1 MTISQEHKDALSA
14 IVGPKGIVD
23 TPDDLEPFLVEQRG
37 MYRGNCDLVVR
48 PADTAETAKVV
59 GVCHEH
65 GISIVP
71 HGGNTGL
78 VGGGIPDGGIIIDT
92 TRMNAIRSID
102 PVNQTITV
110 EAGVILADI
119 QQAAADSGCLFPLSL
134 GAEGSCR
141 IGGNLST
148 NAGGVGV
155 LRYGNTR
162 DLTLGL
168 EVVLPD
174 GRIWDGLRSLRKDN
188 TGYDLKQIFIGAE
201 GTLGIITTAVMKL
214 YPLPKQQETVV
225 VTCSE
230 PHDILDMFSR
240 AQSAFA
246 DSLTAFEM
254 FPRNALDGVLKHVP
268 GTTDPFDEI
277 SPYYAIIELSS
288 PREDEGLK
296 DAFEGLL
303 ETAFENGII
312 TNAVV
317 ATSQT
322 QAKDL
327 WRLRETI
334 PEAERL
340 DGPSFKHDVTVP
352 VSSVADFL
360 VRAKA
365 EVEAEMDDVRVIAFG
380 HMGDGNIHF
389 NVCNPPQ
396 MAREEFLKEQDR
408 FNKIVYDIVT
418 DMNGSFSAEHGI
430 GVLRRKEMTRY
441 KSDVELDLMRDIKST
456 LDPSNIFN
464 PGKVL

>member
-1 MTISQEHKDALSA
+1 MTISKDIKDALSA
-14 IVGPKGIVD
+14 IVGPRGIVD
-23 TPDDLEPFLVEQRG
+23 NSDGLEPFLVEQRG
-37 MYRGNCDLVVR
+37 MYRGECDLVVR
-48 PADTAETAKVV
+48 PADTPETAKVV
-59 GVCHEH
+59 EVCHENV
-65 GISIVP
+65 ISIVP

-92 TRMNAIRSID
+92 TRMNAIRNID

-110 EAGVILADI
+110 EAGVILSDI

-188 TGYDLKQIFIGAE
+188 TGYDLKQLFIGAQ
-201 GTLGIITTAVMKL
+201 GTLGIVTAAVMKL
-214 YPLPKQQETVV
+214 YPIPKQQETVV

-230 PHDILDMFSR
+230 PHAVLDMFSR
-240 AQSAFA
+240 AQNTFA
-246 DSLTAFEM
+246 DNLTAFEM
-254 FPRNALDGVLKHVP
+254 FPRNALDGVLKYVP
-268 GTTDPFDEI
+268 GTTDPFDE
-277 SPYYAIIELSS
+277 SYPYYAMIELSS
-288 PREDEGLK
+288 PRADAGLK
-296 DAFEGLL
+296 DAFEALL
-303 ETAFENGII
+303 ETAFEDGVI

-389 NVCNPPQ
+389 NVCNPLD
-396 MAREEFLKEQDR
+396 MAREIFLKEQDR

-418 DMNGSFSAEHGI
+418 DMGGSFSAEHGI

-441 KSDVELDLMRDIKST
+441 KSDVELDLMHRIKST
-456 LDPSNIFN
+456 LDPNNILN

>member
-1 MTISQEHKDALSA
+1 MKISQQYKDALSA
-14 IVGPKGIVD
+14 IVGPNGIVD
-23 TPDDLEPFLVEQRG
+23 TTADLEPYLVETRG
-37 MYRGNCDLVVR
+37 MYRGECELVVR
-48 PADTAETAKVV
+48 PANTAETAKVV
-59 GVCHEH
+59 EVCHEH

-71 HGGNTGL
+71 QGGNTGL
-78 VGGGIPDGGIIIDT
+78 VGGGIPDGGIVIDT
-92 TRMNAIRSID
+92 TCMNAIRNID
-102 PVNQTITV
+102 PINQTITV

-119 QQAAADSGCLFPLSL
+119 QQAAADAGCLFPLSL

-141 IGGNLST
+141 IGGNIST

-188 TGYDLKQIFIGAE
+188 TGYDLKQLFIGAE

-225 VTCSE
+225 VTCST
-230 PHDILDMFSR
+230 PHAVLEMFSR
-240 AQSAFA
+240 TQGTFA

-254 FPRNALDGVLKHVP
+254 FPRNALEEVLKHVP
-268 GTTDPFDEI
+268 STTDPFEE
-277 SPYYAIIELSS
+277 SYPFYAVIELSS
-288 PREDEGLK
+288 PREDQGLK
-296 DAFEGLL
+296 DAFESLL
-303 ETAFENGII
+303 ETAFEDGTI
-312 TNAVV
+312 TNAVI
-317 ATSQT
+317 AASQT
-322 QAKDL
+322 QAKEL
-327 WRLRETI
+327 WQLRETI

-340 DGPSFKHDVTVP
+340 DGMSFKHDVTVP

-365 EVEAEMDDVRVIAFG
+365 EVEAEMDNVRVIAFG

-389 NVCNPPQ
+389 NVCRPLN
-396 MAREEFLKEQDR
+396 MVHEEFIKEQDR

-418 DMNGSFSAEHGI
+418 DLGGSFSAEHGI

-441 KSDVELDLMRDIKST
+441 KSDVELDLMQSLKST
-456 LDPSNIFN
+456 LDPTNILN

>member
-1 MTISQEHKDALSA
+1 MKISQKHKDAFSA
-14 IVGPKGIVD
+14 VVGPKGIID
-23 TPDDLEPFLVEQRG
+23 SDSDLEPYLVEQRG
-37 MYRGNCDLVVR
+37 MYRGECDLVVR
-48 PADTAETAKVV
+48 PKDTIETAKVV
-59 GVCHEH
+59 KVCHEH

-78 VGGGIPDGGIIIDT
+78 VAGGIPNGGIIIDT
-92 TRMNAIRSID
+92 TRMNAIRDID
-102 PVNQTITV
+102 PINQTITV

-119 QQAAADSGCLFPLSL
+119 QQAAADVGCLFPLSL

-174 GRIWDGLRSLRKDN
+174 GRVWDGLRALRKDN
-188 TGYDLKQIFIGAE
+188 TGYDLKQLFIGAE
-201 GTLGIITTAVMKL
+201 GTLGIITTAVLKL

-225 VTCSE
+225 VTCSS
-230 PHDILDMFSR
+230 PHAALDMFSR
-240 AQSAFA
+240 AQRAFV
-246 DSLTAFEM
+246 DNLTAFEM
-254 FPRNALDGVLKHVP
+254 FPRNALDGVLIHVP
-268 GTTDPFDEI
+268 GAVDPFDE
-277 SPYYAIIELSS
+277 SYPYYALIELSS
-288 PREDEGLK
+288 PREDKGLR
-296 DAFEGLL
+296 DAFESLL
-303 ETAFENGII
+303 EAAFEDGTI

-317 ATSQT
+317 ATSQS
-322 QAKDL
+322 QAKEL

-352 VSSVADFL
+352 VSAVADFL

-365 EVEAEMDDVRVIAFG
+365 KVEAEMEGVRVIAFG

-389 NVCNPPQ
+389 NVCNPLD
-396 MAREEFLKEQDR
+396 MDREEFLKGQDR
-408 FNKIVYDIVT
+408 FNRIVYDIVT
-418 DMNGSFSAEHGI
+418 DMQGSFSAEHGI
-430 GVLRRKEMTRY
+430 GALRRKEMERY
-441 KSDVELDLMRDIKST
+441 KSDVELDLMRRIKST
-456 LDPSNIFN
+456 LDPDNILN

>member
-1 MTISQEHKDALSA
+1 MKISQKHKDAFSA
-14 IVGPKGIVD
+14 VVGPKGIID
-23 TPDDLEPFLVEQRG
+23 SDSDLEPYLVEQRG
-37 MYRGNCDLVVR
+37 MYRGECDLVVR
-48 PADTAETAKVV
+48 PTDTIETAKVV
-59 GVCHEH
+59 KVCHEH

-78 VGGGIPDGGIIIDT
+78 VAGGIPNGGIIIDT
-92 TRMNAIRSID
+92 TRMNAIRDID
-102 PVNQTITV
+102 PINQTITV

-119 QQAAADSGCLFPLSL
+119 QQAAADVGCLFPLSL

-174 GRIWDGLRSLRKDN
+174 GRVWDGLRALRKDN
-188 TGYDLKQIFIGAE
+188 TGYDLKQLFIGAE
-201 GTLGIITTAVMKL
+201 GTLGIITTAVLKL

-225 VTCSE
+225 VTCSS
-230 PHDILDMFSR
+230 PHAALDMFSR
-240 AQSAFA
+240 AQRAFV
-246 DSLTAFEM
+246 DNLTAFEM
-254 FPRNALDGVLKHVP
+254 FPRNALDGVLIHVP
-268 GTTDPFDEI
+268 GAVDPFDE
-277 SPYYAIIELSS
+277 SYPYYALIELSS
-288 PREDEGLK
+288 PREDKGLR
-296 DAFEGLL
+296 DAFESLL
-303 ETAFENGII
+303 EAAFEDGPI

-317 ATSQT
+317 ATSQS
-322 QAKDL
+322 QAKEL

-352 VSSVADFL
+352 VSAVADFL

-365 EVEAEMDDVRVIAFG
+365 KVEAEMEGVRVIAFG

-389 NVCNPPQ
+389 NVCNPLD
-396 MAREEFLKEQDR
+396 MDREEFLKGQDR
-408 FNKIVYDIVT
+408 FNRIVYDIVT
-418 DMNGSFSAEHGI
+418 DMQGSFSAEHGI
-430 GVLRRKEMTRY
+430 GALRRKEMERY
-441 KSDVELDLMRDIKST
+441 KSDVELDLMRRIKST
-456 LDPSNIFN
+456 LDPDNILN

>member
-1 MTISQEHKDALSA
+1 MKISQKHKDAFSA
-14 IVGPKGIVD
+14 IVGPKGIID
-23 TPDDLEPFLVEQRG
+23 SDSDLEPYLVEQRG
-37 MYRGNCDLVVR
+37 MYRGECDLVVR
-48 PADTAETAKVV
+48 PKDTIETAKVV
-59 GVCHEH
+59 EVCHDH

-78 VGGGIPDGGIIIDT
+78 VAGGIPNGGIIIDT
-92 TRMNAIRSID
+92 TRMNAIRDID
-102 PVNQTITV
+102 PINQTITV

-119 QQAAADSGCLFPLSL
+119 QQAAADVGCLFPLSL

-174 GRIWDGLRSLRKDN
+174 GRVWDGLRALRKDN
-188 TGYDLKQIFIGAE
+188 TGYDLKQLFIGAE
-201 GTLGIITTAVMKL
+201 GTLGIITTAVLKL

-225 VTCSE
+225 VTCSS
-230 PHDILDMFSR
+230 PHAALDMFSR
-240 AQSAFA
+240 AQRAFV
-246 DSLTAFEM
+246 DNLTAFEM
-254 FPRNALDGVLKHVP
+254 FPRNALDGVLIHVP
-268 GTTDPFDEI
+268 GAVDPFDE
-277 SPYYAIIELSS
+277 SYPYYALIELSS
-288 PREDEGLK
+288 PREDKGLR
-296 DAFEGLL
+296 DAFESLL
-303 ETAFENGII
+303 EAAFEDGTI

-317 ATSQT
+317 ATSQS
-322 QAKDL
+322 QAKEL

-352 VSSVADFL
+352 VSAVADFL

-365 EVEAEMDDVRVIAFG
+365 KVEAEMEGVRVIAFG

-389 NVCNPPQ
+389 NVCNPLD
-396 MAREEFLKEQDR
+396 MDREEFLKGQDR
-408 FNKIVYDIVT
+408 FNRIVYDIVT
-418 DMNGSFSAEHGI
+418 DMQGSFSAEHGI
-430 GVLRRKEMTRY
+430 GALRRKEMERY
-441 KSDVELDLMRDIKST
+441 KSDVELDLMRRIKST
-456 LDPSNIFN
+456 LDPDNILN